1 MGVSLVYFSAREL
14 KGVRKHDLTLGFV
27 DVWGERLNV
36 RLAYQGVTARLS
48 GQMSMVS
55 I

>member
-1 MGVSLVYFSAREL
+1 MQS
-14 KGVRKHDLTLGFV
+14 HDLTLGFV

-36 RLAYQGVTARLS
+36 RLEGQGETAQLS
-48 GQMSMVS
+48 GQMSMAY